1 MVDHIVVLSN
11 HKLFQCSL
19 GDDDSWDGDSFSGGS
34 FSEANFDDAT
44 EKRLQVT
51 DNCINDALAVLSSPG
66 EEDKAQISALPT
78 IFSALPLRSDFPPA
92 RPCRSFDV
100 GLNHSKIPHSQSK
113 YSHDRFQLSK
123 SEHISR
129 SFRAPKLPNR
139 LSESNKAEYG
149 NASGSADGSNSL
161 CHPLE
166 DDKSDRD
173 TSVRP
178 PSRSPSLKTSRSCR
192 GLLSGLQHDS
202 SEHGQ
207 VILRALDDRC
217 LVGTR
222 ELSTSH
228 HLRRSCPSRGD

>member
-11 HKLFQCSL
+11 HQLFQSSL
-19 GDDDSWDGDSFSGGS
+19 GDDDSWEGDSFLGGS
-34 FSEANFDDAT
+34 FSEASFDDAT

-51 DNCINDALAVLSSPG
+51 EYCINDALAVLTSPG
-66 EEDKAQISALPT
+66 EEDKAQISALPE
-78 IFSALPLRSDFPPA
+78 IFSALPLRSDSPPA

-100 GLNHSKIPHSQSK
+100 GLTHSKIPHSQSN

-123 SEHISR
+123 SEHMSR
-129 SFRAPKLPNR
+129 SFRAPELPNR
-139 LSESNKAEYG
+139 LSESNKAENG
-149 NASGSADGSNSL
+149 NASGSADASNSR
-161 CHPLE
+161 CHPSE

-178 PSRSPSLKTSRSCR
+178 PIRARSLKTSRSSR
-192 GLLSGLQHDS
+192 GIFSGLQHDS